1 MNIPSFA
8 KNREERRKEN
18 KIVELVYN
26 AIFRMSD
33 KDLLLHYEEIKK
45 ELEKRGIYNVW
56 RCRNFTRSVNRDN
69 AFYYSFYI
77 SYESSLQHVIW

>member
-45 ELEKRGIYNVW
+45 ELEKRGIYNV
-56 RCRNFTRSVNRDN
+56 
-69 AFYYSFYI
+69 
-77 SYESSLQHVIW
+77 